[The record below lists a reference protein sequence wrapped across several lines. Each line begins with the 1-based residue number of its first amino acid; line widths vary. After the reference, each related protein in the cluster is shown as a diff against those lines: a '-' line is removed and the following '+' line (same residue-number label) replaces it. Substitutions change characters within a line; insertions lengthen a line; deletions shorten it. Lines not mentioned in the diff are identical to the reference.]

1 MKLLLFG
8 LLLPLLSAGQTIHF
22 EEDKIVYKG
31 SVNLALLTKDAILER
46 LQNALPVTSKKSTDS
61 LRFHKTDSS
70 LQAFAQ
76 IKLKTPYHLIR
87 RVNFALQLMPR
98 QGAYDYKV
106 DSVSLIDGR
115 RGWKQ
120 TTKPA
125 AELLEGLEETGI
137 AEIET
142 EMLLNEID
150 LRIQKVLKVLENQ
163 MRVPDPAG
171 QGKNPSPPNGNSAT
185 ASQ

>member
-31 SVNLALLTKDAILER
+31 SVNLALSTKDAILER
-46 LQNALPVTSKKSTDS
+46 LQTALPAVSKKSIDS
-61 LRFHKTDSS
+61 LRFHKTDSG

-87 RVNFALQLMPR
+87 RVNFAFQLTPR
-98 QGAYDYKV
+98 EGGYDYQV

-125 AELLEGLEETGI
+125 AELLEGLEETGL

-142 EMLLNEID
+142 EILLNEID
-150 LRIQKVLKVLENQ
+150 LRIQKVLKILENQ
-163 MRVPDPAG
+163 MRVPDPEG
-171 QGKNPSPPNGNSAT
+171 RGKDTSSASGNSAT
-185 ASQ
+185 AAQ